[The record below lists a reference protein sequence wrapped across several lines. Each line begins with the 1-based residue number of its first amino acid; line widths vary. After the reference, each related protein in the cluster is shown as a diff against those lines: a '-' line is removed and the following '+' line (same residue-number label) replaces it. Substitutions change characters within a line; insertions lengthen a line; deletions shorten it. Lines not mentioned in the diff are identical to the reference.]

1 MAADV
6 AGLGAA
12 ATLENAAEDVA
23 ADALEDA
30 VEDAA
35 LAADALEDAVEYA
48 ALAADALEDA
58 TVAAGEREASED
70 AAARRALTDKRGAV
84 GIA

>member
-1 MAADV
+1 
-6 AGLGAA
+6 
-12 ATLENAAEDVA
+12 
-23 ADALEDA
+23 
-30 VEDAA
+30 
-35 LAADALEDAVEYA
+35 VEYA

>member
-1 MAADV
+1 MGRRLPLV
-6 AGLGAA
+6 ATTDGATA
-12 ATLENAAEDVA
+12 PTDGPHHRCATGSHRWEIFST
-23 ADALEDA
+23 
-30 VEDAA
+30 
-35 LAADALEDAVEYA
+35 VEYA